1 MMAFVNN
8 LVLTGRLLGDP
19 AYMLVNIN
27 VNNNNSKK
35 TNETTGK
42 QNIENDNFSGTPSVK
57 TLRKATFQMKW
68 SDFRNRELNVNVE
81 VWSVYYINL
90 LEKFVKAESVITIYG
105 VIYQNE
111 GVLCIRA
118 HCILLG

>member
-35 TNETTGK
+35 TNEIAGNK
-42 QNIENDNFSGTPSVK
+42 QNTENDNFSATPAVK
-57 TLRKATFQMKW
+57 TLRKATF
-68 SDFRNRELNVNVE
+68 
-81 VWSVYYINL
+81 
-90 LEKFVKAESVITIYG
+90 
-105 VIYQNE
+105 
-111 GVLCIRA
+111 
-118 HCILLG
+118 